1 MGLFDK
7 FRQGLSKT
15 KSRMDEQLTGIF
27 ATYEPDDEDWVLVI
41 RTPGT

>member
-27 ATYEPDDEDWVLVI
+27 AAYEPGDEDFSTTS
-41 RTPGT
+41 RSA